1 MNRVEV
7 EAVRRADDIWDL
19 IITQCPYCSKRHTHG
34 GGDGSVPFYGP
45 RVSHCRNLAISR
57 EDELIP
63 VPRAAKPALDGLKG
77 NGGSILPPLSVPELQ
92 WITRTG
98 KEAPL

>member
-1 MNRVEV
+1 MNQVEVEV
-7 EAVRRADDIWDL
+7 EAVRRADGIWDL
-19 IITQCPYCSKRHTHG
+19 IIPLCPYCGKRHTHG

-63 VPRAAKPALDGLKG
+63 GPRAAKSTLDDLRRQRGY
-77 NGGSILPPLSVPELQ
+77 ILPPLSVPEL
-92 WITRTG
+92 
-98 KEAPL
+98 